1 MQYIDILAGRDKDQ
15 RKEEFGQLT
24 LRLGELWTI
33 VGDTGS
39 GKSRLIRDIE
49 QLADGDSVTGRK
61 VHPDGLPLPRRQ
73 RQALSSGLIAHLSQN
88 MRFSLDTTVE
98 DFLRLHNLSRNK
110 TVPTAE
116 ILSLANEIT
125 PEPVR
130 ASAHLNT
137 LSGGQS
143 RALMIADIARICD
156 SPIVLIDEIENA
168 GIDKVKALHLLLHHD
183 KLLLVVTHDVQ
194 TALMAQ
200 RRIVMKNGAVAK
212 VLKRSPGESA
222 LYRKL
227 SQEYEQCR
235 LWQNSLRKGSVLA

>member
-15 RKEEFGQLT
+15 RKEEFGKLT
-24 LRLGELWTI
+24 LRIGELWTI

-61 VHPDGLPLPRRQ
+61 IHPDGLPLPRRQ
-73 RQALSSGLIAHLSQN
+73 RQVLSSGLIAHLSQN

-130 ASAHLNT
+130 ASDHLNT

-143 RALMIADIARICD
+143 RALMIADIAKICD

-168 GIDKVKALHLLLHHD
+168 GIDKVKSLSLLLHHD
-183 KLLLVVTHDVQ
+183 KLLLVVTHDIQ

-200 RRIVMKNGAVAK
+200 KRIVMKNGAVAK
-212 VLKRSPGESA
+212 VLKRSPGESD